1 MFRRSR
7 LCVLHR
13 VARKAPLGIAS
24 CLVIRDVC
32 WEQRVTRHV
41 QDARKMGE
49 MEMRNID
56 NFGHSLPKDA
66 SDIAPN
72 AGAFDAII
80 IRSLTIKSVDDG
92 KKKKKEKEQN
102 RERERERGEGRGSA
116 MRLSDL
122 IYEAI

>member
-1 MFRRSR
+1 MRRINRTGAHPPIRRAVSESICSADRACAFCTASR
-7 LCVLHR
+7 W
-13 VARKAPLGIAS
+13 KAPLGIAS
-24 CLVIRDVC
+24 CLVIRDVR

-80 IRSLTIKSVDDG
+80 IRSLTIKSIDDG
-92 KKKKKEKEQN
+92 LKKKRRK
-102 RERERERGEGRGSA
+102 REE
-116 MRLSDL
+116 
-122 IYEAI
+122 